1 MMSESLE
8 DILNKLKE
16 TGNAIQLDNIDPL
29 WDIPNQFVNSIEM
42 LLIIL
47 TKTSSIPFIP
57 DFTEEPIYTGLGI
70 NLEQAKLIQE
80 SNNTLLQLHTSTIKY
95 CVQQYTIASY
105 IKNMM
110 DTIILQIPETDMS
123 GLIDF
128 ITNYKLNSNMD
139 TNSQNGGQ
147 PVTNKLIP
155 MLFMIMCLIQIVLP
169 SEIVSTSLQ
178 LPSTSLQL
186 ISSENLEQF
195 QKGIISFSE
204 NTFVSDLF
212 QKSEI
217 TSGPINM
224 NTVVQKYDQQ
234 IKDET
239 SGFIGSALSFFN
251 TPEDGQTVLQNTVQD
266 FNTKSRNFSEG
277 VENSCI
283 DLMEMA
289 KDQGVFAKW
298 QSLDSLKE
306 TTDKLEAIGLSVMEQ
321 NNNLQADIV
330 GNAVGAIASA
340 AVVPITGDTATPL
353 AFLANTVNG
362 IWGSIKSTQTSIKE
376 TKEALQQQPNQL
388 SETEQMALEENMFT
402 FSNLYCS
409 FGYNLQLELQGTT
422 ITVIGDKIEYM
433 SMINIINSLEKNI
446 AAQKTNAVFT
456 GGNEQQNKNSIQILE
471 SLHQR
476 LDVLKAITNSLNNI
490 VNFSFKIEMLKLARF
505 ASPTNMA
512 EFQTFLTNQLA
523 NLNIMLTN
531 LKKQFPKREADLQL
545 QKKQAEEEAE
555 LNMFEAEIEDF
566 ERNIQAAETQQNAER
581 TARQLGNWW
590 IATETVV
597 QGWVDIGLNA
607 SEFGKQNLG
616 KTIASLADFGAEGPL
631 ALFRSLLKF
640 VNTMLL
646 ELLLSPTGW
655 VAIIGAL
662 LCIQFAFGGVTGTI
676 KIFKKGGDL
685 FLAIFWGG
693 ILFVYKLIKTPFGYI
708 YKQIATICVTNPDDV
723 LNPNDDLNP
732 NTDVL
737 QIQDDRE
744 LANRAAYDRI
754 KEAEGGPEEG
764 EEYDPDADY
773 VEIEKKRLFKGG
785 KRLEGKRLE
794 GKRLKSGKR
803 KTRKHKKKRTHKQNG
818 RKRRQT
824 KYRKGRPTKKR

>member
-1 MMSESLE
+1 MMGEPLE

-16 TGNAIQLDNIDPL
+16 TGNAIQLDPIDPL

-47 TKTSSIPFIP
+47 TKTSSIAFIP
-57 DFTEEPIYTGLGI
+57 DFNNIYTGLGI
-70 NLEQAKLIQE
+70 NLEQSKLIQE
-80 SNNTLLQLHTSTIKY
+80 LNNTLLQLHTSIIKY

-105 IKNMM
+105 IKHMM

-139 TNSQNGGQ
+139 EKNNSQNGGL

-155 MLFMIMCLIQIVLP
+155 MLFIIMCLIQIVLP
-169 SEIVSTSLQ
+169 SEVDSKALQ
-178 LPSTSLQL
+178 LPPTSLQL

-195 QKGIISFSE
+195 QKGMISFSE

-217 TSGPINM
+217 TSGPVDM
-224 NTVVQKYDQQ
+224 NNVVQKYNQK
-234 IKDET
+234 IKDDT
-239 SGFIGSALSFFN
+239 SGFIGSALSFFK
-251 TPEDGQTVLQNTVQD
+251 TPEDGQFVLQNTVQN
-266 FNTKSRNFSEG
+266 FNTESRNFSGG
-277 VENSCI
+277 VENLCI
-283 DLMEMA
+283 DLMIRA
-289 KDQGVFAKW
+289 KDNKVFEKW

-306 TTDKLEAIGLSVMEQ
+306 TKNKLDKIANSVMEQ

-362 IWGSIKSTQTSIKE
+362 IWGSIKSTQTTIKE
-376 TKEALQQQPNQL
+376 TKEALQQQPSQL
-388 SETEQMALEENMFT
+388 SETDQMALEENMFA
-402 FSNLYCS
+402 FSKLYCS
-409 FGYNLQLELQGTT
+409 FGYNLQLELQGTN
-422 ITVIGDKIEYM
+422 ISVIGDKIEYM

-446 AAQKTNAVFT
+446 AAQKTQISI
-456 GGNEQQNKNSIQILE
+456 GDEQQNKNSIQILE

-476 LDVLKAITNSLNNI
+476 LDVLKAITDSLNNI

-512 EFQTFLTNQLA
+512 EFQTFLTNQLT
-523 NLNIMLTN
+523 NLNIMLDN

-555 LNMFEAEIEDF
+555 LNMFAAEIEDF
-566 ERNIQAAETQQNAER
+566 ERNIQDVETQQNAER

-597 QGWVDIGLNA
+597 QSWVDIGLNA

-676 KIFKKGGDL
+676 KIFKKGGEL

-708 YKQIATICVTNPDDV
+708 YKQIATICVTNSNDA
-723 LNPNDDLNP
+723 LNPNPDALNQ
-732 NTDVL
+732 NTNIL
-737 QIQDDRE
+737 QIQDNNG

-785 KRLEGKRLE
+785 KRLEGKRFKSS
-794 GKRLKSGKR
+794 KRT
-803 KTRKHKKKRTHKQNG
+803 TRKHKKKRTHKQNG
-818 RKRRQT
+818 HKRRQT

>member
-1 MMSESLE
+1 MMNEPKPEPIE

-70 NLEQAKLIQE
+70 NLEQAKLIQD
-80 SNNTLLQLHTSTIKY
+80 SNNTLLQLHISIIKY

-139 TNSQNGGQ
+139 ENIQKGGL
-147 PVTNKLIP
+147 PLTNKLIP

-195 QKGIISFSE
+195 QKGMISFSE

-234 IKDET
+234 IKDKT

-266 FNTKSRNFSEG
+266 FNTESRNFSGG
-277 VENSCI
+277 VEKLCI

-306 TTDKLEAIGLSVMEQ
+306 TTDKLEAIGLAIMEQ

-362 IWGSIKSTQTSIKE
+362 IWGSIKSTQTSIRE

-456 GGNEQQNKNSIQILE
+456 GGNEQQNKNSIQILD

-512 EFQTFLTNQLA
+512 EFQTFLTNQLI
-523 NLNIMLTN
+523 NLNIMLDN

-566 ERNIQAAETQQNAER
+566 ERNIQAVETQQNAER

-646 ELLLSPTGW
+646 ELLLSPAGW
-655 VAIIGAL
+655 VAIIGGL

-676 KIFKKGGDL
+676 KIFKKGGEL

-708 YKQIATICVTNPDDV
+708 YKQIATISVPNSNDA
-723 LNPNDDLNP
+723 LNPNQNS
-732 NTDVL
+732 NTDAL
-737 QIQDDRE
+737 QIQDRDQ
-744 LANRAAYDRI
+744 LNRAAYDRL
-754 KEAEGGPEEG
+754 KEAEGGPEPG
-764 EEYDPDADY
+764 EEYDDDPGTDY
-773 VEIEKKRLFKGG
+773 VAIEINKKNKL
-785 KRLEGKRLE
+785 
-794 GKRLKSGKR
+794 LKVGGKR

>member
-155 MLFMIMCLIQIVLP
+155 MLFMIMCLIQIVIP
-169 SEIVSTSLQ
+169 SEVDSKSLQ

-224 NTVVQKYDQQ
+224 NTVVQKYDQK

-266 FNTKSRNFSEG
+266 FNTESRNFSGG
-277 VENSCI
+277 VEELCI
-283 DLMEMA
+283 DLMIRA
-289 KDQGVFAKW
+289 KDNKVFEKW

-306 TTDKLEAIGLSVMEQ
+306 TTDKLEAIDLAIMEQ

-340 AVVPITGDTATPL
+340 VVVPITGDTATPL

-376 TKEALQQQPNQL
+376 TKEALQQQPSQL

-456 GGNEQQNKNSIQILE
+456 GGNEQQNKNSIQILD

-566 ERNIQAAETQQNAER
+566 ERNIQAVETQQNAER

-655 VAIIGAL
+655 VAIIGGL

-708 YKQIATICVTNPDDV
+708 YKQIATICVTNTNDVLNPDV
-723 LNPNDDLNP
+723 LNPNPDA
-732 NTDVL
+732 L

-744 LANRAAYDRI
+744 LANRAEYDRI
-754 KEAEGGPEEG
+754 KEAEGGPEDG
-764 EEYDPDADY
+764 EIYDEDAVY
-773 VEIEKKRLFKGG
+773 VKGG

-803 KTRKHKKKRTHKQNG
+803 KTQKHKKKRTHKQNG